1 MKKPVLFSKYIG
13 AVSKEVLGED
23 LIKPHPVMI
32 ELECLYRDCLE
43 EIKSKLNS
51 LDVSNGVVIIVT
63 TSIVSQA
70 GISEARG
77 AVINPE

>member
-51 LDVSNGVVIIVT
+51 LDVSNGVVIIVLLLLFP
-63 TSIVSQA
+63 SQ
-70 GISEARG
+70 EFLRL
-77 AVINPE
+77 EEQK